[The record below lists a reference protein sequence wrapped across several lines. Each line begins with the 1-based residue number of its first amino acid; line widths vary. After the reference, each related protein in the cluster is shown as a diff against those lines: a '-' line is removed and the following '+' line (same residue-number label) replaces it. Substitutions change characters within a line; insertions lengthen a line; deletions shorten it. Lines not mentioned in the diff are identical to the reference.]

1 MSPIVVDLFCG
12 GGGASE
18 GIEMAGLHV
27 DFAVNHDPDAIAMHE
42 ANHPRTHHFH
52 RSVWDVSPRSV
63 TRGRPVALLWG
74 SPDCTHF
81 SRAKGDTPL
90 KKEIRDLAWVLAD
103 WAEQVRPTMI
113 AMENVPEFVTWGPLH
128 TKETLGL
135 QPFDVPTA
143 ADAKRLNRPI
153 PERKGEHFGEFI
165 ARLRLQGYR
174 VEWRTLVAADYG
186 APTTRKRFFLVARC
200 DGEPIAWPE
209 PTHIDRKRPNPD
221 GLPVWRSAAE
231 CIDWTI
237 PVRSIFGRRK
247 PLAEA
252 TQRRI
257 AEGMRR
263 FVFGVADPFI
273 MPVKSWG
280 GGGNAPRDIAEP
292 MRTVTTSKGG
302 EFAVVAPS
310 LVNLSH
316 GGRTEP
322 VTEPAPTVTTGG
334 GRGGG
339 HLGVM
344 APVLVQTGYGERDGQ
359 APRCLD
365 ISAPL
370 GTVVAAGKH
379 AVATAW
385 IAKHYTGVVGHG
397 PDRPLG
403 TVTAIDHHSLCAA
416 DLEQLDG
423 LTAEQREGGRRVAAF
438 ILKFY
443 KEGGQWSD
451 PRDPM
456 HTVVTKARMGLV
468 TIELDGET
476 WAIVDIGLRMLEP
489 RELATAQGF
498 RHTYDLLDGATPSRR
513 IRRRLSKAAQIQR
526 IGNSVP
532 PQLVA
537 AVVGANL
544 NGRPHEHLDHPWHG
558 HPRGRS
564 PARPSEA
571 RRRAHRRPHAHHP
584 PQGRARRL
592 VVAPGRPSRGTPC
605 RGRGTPCRDRGRGR
619 ATRAPEADAGRVA
632 HVADRGP
639 GRR

>member
-1 MSPIVVDLFCG
+1 MKPIIVDLFCG

-27 DFAVNHDPDAIAMHE
+27 DYAVNHDPDAIAMHE

-81 SRAKGDTPL
+81 SRAKGDVPL

-103 WAEQVRPTMI
+103 WAEQVRPTVI

-128 TKETLGL
+128 DKGTLGL
-135 QPFDVPTA
+135 QDFDVPTA
-143 ADAKRLNRPI
+143 AEAKLLNRPI

-165 ARLRLQGYR
+165 ARLRFQGYR

-200 DGEPIAWPE
+200 DGEPITWPE
-209 PTHIDRKRPNPD
+209 PTHVERGRANPH
-221 GLPVWRSAAE
+221 GLPIWRSAAE

-237 PVRSIFGRRK
+237 PVRSIFDRKK

-257 AEGMRR
+257 AEGLRK
-263 FVFGVADPFI
+263 FVFGVADPFLI
-273 MPVKSWG
+273 HLTHG
-280 GGGNAPRDIAEP
+280 GRVHDINDP
-292 MRTVTTSKGG
+292 MKTITCAHRG
-302 EFAVVAPS
+302 EQALVAPS
-310 LVNLSH
+310 IVKFYGAS
-316 GGRTEP
+316 TASDP
-322 VTEPAPTVTTGG
+322 SDPMPTVTTGG

-339 HLGVM
+339 HLGI
-344 APVLVQTGYGERDGQ
+344 AGATLIQTGYGEREGQ

-365 ISAPL
+365 INAPL
-370 GTVVAAGKH
+370 GTVVAQGAKH
-379 AVATAW
+379 ALVTW
-385 IAKHYTGVVGHG
+385 VAKHYGGVTGHG
-397 PDRPLG
+397 LRRPLG
-403 TVTAIDHHSLCAA
+403 TITAVDHHSLCTA
-416 DLEQLDG
+416 DMTSPDG
-423 LTAEQREGGRRVAAF
+423 LTDAQREGGRRCAAF

-443 KEGGQWSD
+443 KEGGRWSD

-468 TIELDGET
+468 TIEIDGQT

-498 RHTYDLLDGATPSRR
+498 PRTYNLLDGATVTKRPK
-513 IRRRLSKAAQIQR
+513 RRLSKAAQTER

-537 AVVGANL
+537 AIVSANIT
-544 NGRPHEHLDHPWHG
+544 GER
-558 HPRGRS
+558 RK
-564 PARPSEA
+564 EA
-571 RRRAHRRPHAHHP
+571 A
-584 PQGRARRL
+584 
-592 VVAPGRPSRGTPC
+592 
-605 RGRGTPCRDRGRGR
+605 
-619 ATRAPEADAGRVA
+619 
-632 HVADRGP
+632 
-639 GRR
+639 